1 MKEENKPEAL
11 YDYTSESDYPLYPN
25 WGIIMLALKKL
36 SKERNTT
43 WEMTNKGIMIQHT
56 VIDLCLTYKSY
67 DGEESIMIQVA
78 YAVDD
83 YIRQL
88 PLNEVV
94 GLQKET
100 ISPAN
105 DHWES

>member
-1 MKEENKPEAL
+1 MKEENKPDAL
-11 YDYTSESDYPLYPN
+11 YDYTGEVEYPLYPS

-36 SKERNTT
+36 TRERDTV
-43 WEMTNKGIMIQHT
+43 WEMTNRGVLLTHT
-56 VIDLCLTYKSY
+56 ESSHMVYKSFSE
-67 DGEESIMIQVA
+67 GESIMSTVA

-94 GLQKET
+94 GLQEET
-100 ISPAN
+100 TTN
-105 DHWES
+105 NHWES